1 MAKELWSH
9 FLEQTYGKKKNV
21 EIVMECSTYTIVV
34 PSRKVASAI
43 C

>member
-1 MAKELWSH
+1 MVPLPGTNLW
-9 FLEQTYGKKKNV
+9 QKKNV